1 MNNNFMRKVE
11 LYLVSNRDDQIKLN
25 KKVQS
30 GVR

>member
-1 MNNNFMRKVE
+1 MNNNFLRKVE

>member
-1 MNNNFMRKVE
+1 MNNNFSRKVE

-25 KKVQS
+25 KKVQR